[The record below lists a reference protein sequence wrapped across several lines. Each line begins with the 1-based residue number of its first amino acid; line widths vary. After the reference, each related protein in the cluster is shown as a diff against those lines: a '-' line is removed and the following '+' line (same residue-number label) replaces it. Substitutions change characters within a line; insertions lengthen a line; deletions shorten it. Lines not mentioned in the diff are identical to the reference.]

1 MEQIITSAEIK
12 PDATFISQLSSILS
26 DSLHIPIEISSD
38 YQSFHSQRIVKKRN
52 GIQTIVGEYKDSST
66 FFIQLEV
73 FSLDE
78 DIKIE
83 LSGVLDMLSGLGERT
98 RIILPPDTYKS
109 GKYSLWLGLGV
120 EAKVLSLTRLNL
132 LISEIGR
139 VDEFARNFQDEL
151 PVTPSYRK
159 LTDLYKD
166 VISVMQPV
174 FPLQEETIEVET
186 KVWEWADETLEFMHS
201 NLSVAIVIDFPILEN
216 YYLAALA
223 RKLENYKSTMGKL
236 TLSSVNAKSLT
247 EISQKAPG
255 IVVVPSAL
263 ISIGTNLYEI
273 SNDMQNL
280 MNHFFQNGN
289 RFLFTGTYAEH
300 QNTFHG
306 GQGSVSSPLLPVIRR
321 PPSQVNIEPVIRYAI
336 DEIAVQS
343 RGLTRKEKEK
353 MVAKLLQ
360 DFKGLSYSQQLIM
373 MPMLVRRY
381 INLTEKFDIDAIQSD
396 KYIGQIE
403 GTNETFS
410 GLGIKPSSQRSAQ
423 VQQMLTEKLTSSDL
437 EFYLKTHLVGQDEA
451 IEQFAAKLTEE
462 SLTRPLHQPLRLCL
476 QGTPATGK
484 SESTILLAQFLGVP
498 YINIDAASIPDF
510 YVASAQLLGSG
521 RGIVGSHKAGRLE
534 EAAKHHT
541 AVVIEISDMDHANNN
556 VRAALADLFLQVLS
570 SGQAQAASGNM
581 FSCAN
586 LILIFT
592 INLPKGKDESLR
604 KPGIGFNNFPT
615 QKDIRSGVAK
625 EVKSLFSS
633 AFLSRIGNPVLYT
646 TLQGDSLKLIAERS
660 MKNALQ
666 SAAERL
672 NKSVKEI
679 LVENCATESIVNA
692 LENLDSF
699 GARLINDVARNH
711 ISQAFVRFIK
721 KHPRKIH
728 AKLIVTTNETGRI
741 EILQEKKEESC

>member
-1 MEQIITSAEIK
+1 
-12 PDATFISQLSSILS
+12 
-26 DSLHIPIEISSD
+26 
-38 YQSFHSQRIVKKRN
+38 
-52 GIQTIVGEYKDSST
+52 
-66 FFIQLEV
+66 
-73 FSLDE
+73 
-78 DIKIE
+78 
-83 LSGVLDMLSGLGERT
+83 
-98 RIILPPDTYKS
+98 
-109 GKYSLWLGLGV
+109 
-120 EAKVLSLTRLNL
+120 
-132 LISEIGR
+132 
-139 VDEFARNFQDEL
+139 
-151 PVTPSYRK
+151 
-159 LTDLYKD
+159 
-166 VISVMQPV
+166 
-174 FPLQEETIEVET
+174 
-186 KVWEWADETLEFMHS
+186 
-201 NLSVAIVIDFPILEN
+201 
-216 YYLAALA
+216 
-223 RKLENYKSTMGKL
+223 
-236 TLSSVNAKSLT
+236 
-247 EISQKAPG
+247 
-255 IVVVPSAL
+255 
-263 ISIGTNLYEI
+263 
-273 SNDMQNL
+273 
-280 MNHFFQNGN
+280 
-289 RFLFTGTYAEH
+289 
-300 QNTFHG
+300 
-306 GQGSVSSPLLPVIRR
+306 
-321 PPSQVNIEPVIRYAI
+321 
-336 DEIAVQS
+336 
-343 RGLTRKEKEK
+343 
-353 MVAKLLQ
+353 
-360 DFKGLSYSQQLIM
+360 
-373 MPMLVRRY
+373 
-381 INLTEKFDIDAIQSD
+381 
-396 KYIGQIE
+396 
-403 GTNETFS
+403 
-410 GLGIKPSSQRSAQ
+410 
-423 VQQMLTEKLTSSDL
+423 MLTEKLTSSDL